1 MLITSLLR
9 VRFGVMLKWCEWEIQ
24 GRVHKTTA
32 YISQLNFPL
41 WAWTAGLFMRQFV
54 YETRDEVICGPRNQ
68 GTIANRHQIDHLVI
82 MKKFWLLIT
91 IKKIKNILL
100 EKVFR
105 SQKNCEKTVKLFYF
119 NIQYLGTINLS
130 ILLYKLQSLIGNP
143 WVIQALTWVGLI

>member
-1 MLITSLLR
+1 
-9 VRFGVMLKWCEWEIQ
+9 
-24 GRVHKTTA
+24 
-32 YISQLNFPL
+32 
-41 WAWTAGLFMRQFV
+41 MRQFV

-68 GTIANRHQIDHLVI
+68 GTIANQHQIDHLVI

-100 EKVFR
+100 EKVFK
-105 SQKNCEKTVKLFYF
+105 KNCEKTVKLFYF